1 MCHSQLRAWSVGQKV
16 RARVEVWNSWGGEA
30 EALLGLG
37 PTGLLTPVWAV
48 ADDRNRVS
56 QVRGRLQRSYTTVG
70 WRLTLRAM
78 M

>member
-37 PTGLLTPVWAV
+37 PTSLLTPQSGLW
-48 ADDRNRVS
+48 
-56 QVRGRLQRSYTTVG
+56 QVTGTESPRSVGDCRGATQQ
-70 WRLTLRAM
+70 
-78 M
+78 